1 MNEEDSTMFGKLW
14 KVFVSKMK
22 LMEMDKQWYLMGGI
36 CFGLFPPSF
45 FHTHSE
51 EEIKRCTD
59 EIIMEIEKLLEE
71 LKANAKR

>member
-1 MNEEDSTMFGKLW
+1 MIGKLW
-14 KVFVSKMK
+14 KGYVTKLK
-22 LMEMDKQWYLMGGI
+22 LMEMDSRWYLMGGN

-45 FHTHSE
+45 YHTHSE

-71 LKANAKR
+71 LKVNAKR